1 VWQNFLKRRK
11 GSFNIIAVFWAPQAI
26 AVCAASEKTVFARA
40 QEQLLCLKTNFE
52 VELYICAD

>member
-40 QEQLLCLKTNFE
+40 QEQLLCLKTNF
-52 VELYICAD
+52 